1 MRLRL
6 LAIALTALGAG
17 SAMAQNPPRQDV
29 AQHSAVRNDITAD
42 NKAKL
47 SYSIGYDLASGLRRQ
62 QMDVDAAILIRGIS
76 DGLVKKPPAVPQPQM
91 AALLAAMQQKLL
103 ARAKAAYQKAFAENK
118 ARSDQFLAQYRSKP
132 GVKALPNG
140 VLYRVLEEGNG
151 AMPNVN
157 SQVRISFRGALVTGE
172 PFASTLKGGVQQP
185 ITVAVSDSPL
195 PGLTQALTMMQQGAH
210 WEVALPS
217 AQAYGDSP
225 RSPVGPGQAVVFD
238 ITLLEV
244 LK

>member
-1 MRLRL
+1 MRSRL
-6 LAIALTALGAG
+6 LAVILAALAAG
-17 SAMAQNPPRQDV
+17 SAMGQGLPRGEPGSDKV
-29 AQHSAVRNDITAD
+29 ATEKGRI
-42 NKAKL
+42 

-62 QMDVDAAILIRGIS
+62 QMDVDAALLIRGIS
-76 DGLVKKPPAVPQPQM
+76 DGLVKKPPVVPKAQM
-91 AALLAAMQQKLL
+91 TALLTAMQQKFL
-103 ARAKAAYQKAFAENK
+103 AQAKAAYQKAFAENK

-151 AMPNVN
+151 AMPTVN
-157 SQVRISFRGALVTGE
+157 SQVRISFRGVLATGE

-185 ITVAVSDSPL
+185 ITVTVSDSPL
-195 PGLTQALTMMQQGAH
+195 PGLTQALTMMKQGAH

-217 AQAYGDSP
+217 TQAYGDSP
-225 RSPVGPGQAVVFD
+225 RSPIGPAQAVVFD
-238 ITLLEV
+238 ITLIDV